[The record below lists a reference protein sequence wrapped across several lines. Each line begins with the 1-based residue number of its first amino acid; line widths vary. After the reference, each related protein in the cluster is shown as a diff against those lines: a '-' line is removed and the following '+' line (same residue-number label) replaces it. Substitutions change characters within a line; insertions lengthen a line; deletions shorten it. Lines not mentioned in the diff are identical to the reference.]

1 MDVRPLGLRQGL
13 RTADACSDLAALAA
27 LAALLRHALNDS
39 CIIECAAFWR
49 IKPLSRSE
57 SGRGPCQ
64 RQTKSPQA
72 HRRAPQQIDLF
83 AVEPQTA
90 IGGMPVWSGLP
101 TETQAA
107 LTGLM
112 TRLILEHADK
122 NRAGSTTEAGHD
134 L

>member
-1 MDVRPLGLRQGL
+1 MP
-13 RTADACSDLAALAA
+13 A
-27 LAALLRHALNDS
+27 
-39 CIIECAAFWR
+39 W
-49 IKPLSRSE
+49 SE
-57 SGRGPCQ
+57 
-64 RQTKSPQA
+64 
-72 HRRAPQQIDLF
+72 
-83 AVEPQTA
+83 
-90 IGGMPVWSGLP
+90 LP